1 MTMLAKPRRV
11 TIRNV
16 AEAAGVSTAT
26 VSLALAG
33 NPLIAE
39 ATRARVR
46 SIAASL
52 GYRPSALGRGLQGGR
67 SEAVGLVIPHTG
79 GHVFGHLYF
88 MDLLSGVSEVLE
100 AANKV
105 LVLSTTSSE
114 SDEEAAYLK
123 ILQTQHVGGIILA
136 SAALHDANIERL
148 KASGHPFVF
157 IGRYPFDPSIPNVSV
172 DDAGGAA
179 AATRHLL
186 ALGHRRIAHISGPLS
201 HLSAI
206 DRKAGYE
213 AALAEAGAAPTGS
226 LLFEGD
232 YSEAAGQV
240 GMAQLL
246 ALAEPP
252 TALFAGSDETAIGA
266 MAVLREAGREPGRD
280 FPVVGFDDVI
290 LARHV
295 SPGLTTIRQPM
306 RQMGRSAA
314 EVLIRVMNGE
324 PFDDISREFTTE
336 LVIRQSC
343 GVRFLPRAA
352 EGDHPKDGGG
362 GASAPS

>member
-1 MTMLAKPRRV
+1 V
-11 TIRNV
+11 TIRDV
-16 AEAAGVSTAT
+16 AESAGVSTAT
-26 VSLALAG
+26 VSLALAD
-33 NPLIAE
+33 NTLIAE
-39 ATRARVR
+39 ATRVRVQA
-46 SIAASL
+46 IAAAL
-52 GYRPSALGRGLQGGR
+52 GYWPSALGRGLQGGR

-88 MDLLSGVSEVLE
+88 MDLLSGVSEVLD

-136 SAALHDANIERL
+136 SAALHDANIDRL

-157 IGRYPFDPSIPNVSV
+157 IGRYPLDPSIPTVSL
-172 DDAGGAA
+172 DDFGGAA

-186 ALGHRRIAHISGPLS
+186 GRGHRRIAHISGPLN
-201 HLSAI
+201 HLSAS

-213 AALAEAGAAPTGS
+213 AALAEAGLPIAAS
-226 LLFEGD
+226 LAIEGD
-232 YSEAAGQV
+232 YSEAAGRL

-295 SPGLTTIRQPM
+295 TPGLTTIRQPM
-306 RQMGRSAA
+306 RQMGRAAA
-314 EVLIRVMNGE
+314 ELLMRVMNGE
-324 PFDDISREFTTE
+324 PPDGVRRQFTTE
-336 LVIRQSC
+336 LVVRQSC
-343 GVRFLPRAA
+343 GA
-352 EGDHPKDGGG
+352 GDNAKHGAG
-362 GASAPS
+362 GA

>member
-1 MTMLAKPRRV
+1 MKNTKPRRV
-11 TIRNV
+11 TIRDV
-16 AEAAGVSTAT
+16 AKGAGVSTAT
-26 VSLALAG
+26 VSLALG
-33 NPLIAE
+33 DNRLIAE
-39 ATRARVR
+39 ATRIRVK
-46 SIAASL
+46 SIAAAL

-105 LVLSTTSSE
+105 LVLSTTLSE

-136 SAALHDANIERL
+136 SAALYDANIERL

-157 IGRYPFDPSIPNVSV
+157 IGRYPLDPTIPTVSV
-172 DDAGGAA
+172 DDFGGAA
-179 AATRHLL
+179 AATRHLIR
-186 ALGHRRIAHISGPLS
+186 LGHRRIAHISGPLN

-213 AALAEAGAAPTGS
+213 AALREAGIPASPPLAV
-226 LLFEGD
+226 EGD
-232 YSEAAGQV
+232 YSEAAGRV
-240 GMAQLL
+240 GMTRLL

-266 MAVLREAGREPGRD
+266 MAVLKEAGIEPGRD

-295 SPGLTTIRQPM
+295 TPGLTTIRQPM
-306 RQMGRSAA
+306 RQMGRAA
-314 EVLIRVMNGE
+314 GELLMRVMNGE
-324 PFDDISREFTTE
+324 PLDGIRREFATE
-336 LVIRQSC
+336 LIVRQSC
-343 GVRFLPRAA
+343 GMSKPP
-352 EGDHPKDGGG
+352 G
-362 GASAPS
+362 

>member
-1 MTMLAKPRRV
+1 MIQLTKPRRV
-11 TIRNV
+11 TIRDV

-33 NPLIAE
+33 NALIAE
-39 ATRARVR
+39 ATRLKVK
-46 SIAASL
+46 SIATAL

-67 SEAVGLVIPHTG
+67 AEAVGLVIPHTG

-157 IGRYPFDPSIPNVSV
+157 IGRYPLDPTIASVSI
-172 DDAGGAA
+172 DDIGGAT

-186 ALGHRRIAHISGPLS
+186 GLGHRRIAHISGPLN

-206 DRKAGYE
+206 DRKQGYE
-213 AALAEAGAAPTGS
+213 TALAAAGVPIVPT
-226 LLFEGD
+226 LCVEGD
-232 YSEAAGQV
+232 YSEAAGRI
-240 GMAQLL
+240 GMARLL
-246 ALAEPP
+246 SLAEPP
-252 TALFAGSDETAIGA
+252 TALFAGSDETALGA
-266 MAVLREAGREPGRD
+266 MAVLREAGMEPGRR

-295 SPGLTTIRQPM
+295 TPALTTVRQPM
-306 RQMGRSAA
+306 RQMGRAA
-314 EVLIRVMNGE
+314 GELLMRVMDGDAATVS
-324 PFDDISREFTTE
+324 PVEFATE
-336 LVIRQSC
+336 LVVRRSC
-343 GVRFLPRAA
+343 GAA
-352 EGDHPKDGGG
+352 AA
-362 GASAPS
+362 AS

>member
-1 MTMLAKPRRV
+1 MAAIMQLTKPRRV
-11 TIRNV
+11 TIRDV

-33 NPLIAE
+33 NTLIAA
-39 ATRARVR
+39 ATRARVK
-46 SIAASL
+46 SIASAL

-67 SEAVGLVIPHTG
+67 AEAVGLVIPHTG

-105 LVLSTTSSE
+105 LVISTTSSE

-157 IGRYPFDPSIPNVSV
+157 IGRYPLDPTIPSVSV
-172 DDAGGAA
+172 DDIGGAA

-186 ALGHRRIAHISGPLS
+186 GLGHRRIAHISGPLN

-213 AALAEAGAAPTGS
+213 RAFHEAGLATAAS
-226 LLFEGD
+226 LCVEGD
-232 YSEAAGQV
+232 YSEAAGRV
-240 GMAQLL
+240 GMARLL
-246 ALAEPP
+246 ALDEPP
-252 TALFAGSDETAIGA
+252 TAVFAGSDETAIGA
-266 MAVLREAGREPGRD
+266 MAVLREAGIEPGRA

-295 SPGLTTIRQPM
+295 TPGLTTIRQPM
-306 RQMGRSAA
+306 RQMGRAA
-314 EVLIRVMNGE
+314 GELLMRVMDGDLLAGAGRQF
-324 PFDDISREFTTE
+324 PTE

-343 GVRFLPRAA
+343 GAA
-352 EGDHPKDGGG
+352 A
-362 GASAPS
+362 ASHRNASP

>member
-1 MTMLAKPRRV
+1 MQLRNTMQLEKPRRV
-11 TIRNV
+11 TIRDV
-16 AEAAGVSTAT
+16 AERAGVSTAT

-39 ATRARVR
+39 ATRTRVKAT
-46 SIAASL
+46 AAAL

-136 SAALHDANIERL
+136 SAALHDANIDRL

-157 IGRYPFDPSIPNVSV
+157 IGRYPLDPTIPTVSV
-172 DDAGGAA
+172 DDIGGAA
-179 AATRHLL
+179 AATRHLIR
-186 ALGHRRIAHISGPLS
+186 LGHRRIAHISGPLN
-201 HLSAI
+201 HLSAM

-213 AALAEAGAAPTGS
+213 AALREAGVPASPPLAI
-226 LLFEGD
+226 EGD
-232 YSEAAGQV
+232 YSEAAGRV
-240 GMAQLL
+240 GMARLL

-252 TALFAGSDETAIGA
+252 SALFAGSDETAIGA
-266 MAVLREAGREPGRD
+266 MAVLKEAGIEPGRD

-295 SPGLTTIRQPM
+295 TPGLTTIRQPM
-306 RQMGRSAA
+306 RQMGRAA
-314 EVLIRVMNGE
+314 GELLMRVMNGE
-324 PFDDISREFTTE
+324 PLGGIHRDFATE
-336 LVIRQSC
+336 LIVRQSC
-343 GVRFLPRAA
+343 GLSEPP
-352 EGDHPKDGGG
+352 G
-362 GASAPS
+362 